1 MSGWLLAGE
10 LLGRD
15 RGAQLL
21 AGAVCGL
28 APMATFVSAAVT
40 PDALIFPLWGLAF
53 WLMARV
59 VRRGARPAR
68 RRSRCSPSRSL
79 ALAVKPVS
87 LALWP
92 GVVWALA
99 VARRLPVR
107 CGGRAC
113 RSRRR
118 RSAASPPR

>member
-1 MSGWLLAGE
+1 MSAWLLAGE
-10 LLGRD
+10 LSGRD

-28 APMATFVSAAVT
+28 APMATFVSSAVT

-59 VRRGARPAR
+59 VRRGALGRDAVALVGRRAAR
-68 RRSRCSPSRSL
+68 
-79 ALAVKPVS
+79 LAVKPVS

-92 GVVWALA
+92 GVVWALVSA
-99 VARRLPVR
+99 EAAGGARGDRGPL
-107 CGGRAC
+107 
-113 RSRRR
+113 S
-118 RSAASPPR
+118 